1 MTTTLGKPGETV
13 SSVSVYAE
21 MKEVPSDAQSR
32 QLIRAEAQRAVAA
45 LSRHE
50 PLGAERTEE
59 LSRGV
64 LRRLEMSDAYLGFAM
79 VALDNAFWRDQFT
92 VVPYSRRLLMLPHCS
107 HNREKCAGEY
117 DAIGLQCA
125 ACGACVLGKLKEEA
139 EVLGYKVLIAEGTP
153 AVIQIALSGRADAL
167 LGVACLDSLEKA
179 FDRIV
184 QLGIPHASVPLL
196 KDGCVDTVFEMD
208 LVREWLRAHDSAT
221 TTRTRS
227 YLPLLRAAEDL
238 FSTETFEALL
248 ADLVESPT
256 PQLIDDDLEPLSGTE
271 AVALDW
277 LREGGKRFRP
287 FITLASYAA
296 STYGGAALDPDAD
309 LTSYFP
315 PAVKRVALA
324 IEVLHKASL
333 VHDDLEDDDAYRY
346 GRETLHRRYGLANAV
361 NVGDYLIGLGYRLV
375 ASAKADLGD
384 ACVADVL
391 SRLSEAHLKLCR
403 GQGSE
408 LIMGGNDAET
418 VQPLD
423 VLATYALKT
432 APAFEVAL
440 YAGIR
445 MADSSDVPPEVMKTF
460 CRSVGVAYQVLNDLD
475 DWEPDHQNKLIAGQD
490 ALAARPTL
498 LQAFALEA
506 GDQSS
511 NRTLLDLLKTA
522 QPDDSTVSRLR
533 EAYEQRGAF
542 EKARQ
547 LVEKYRSRARCLA
560 DEVEPPVVGDLMRFV
575 VDVLL

>member
-13 SSVSVYAE
+13 ASVSVYAE
-21 MKEVPSDAQSR
+21 MKDVPPDAQDR
-32 QLIRAEAQRAVAA
+32 QLIRAEAQLAVAA

-50 PLGAERTEE
+50 PLEAEKTED

-64 LRRLEMSDAYLGFAM
+64 LRRLEMRDAYLGFTM
-79 VALDNAFWRDQFT
+79 VAVDNAFWRDQFT
-92 VVPYSRRLLMLPHCS
+92 AVPYSRRLLMLPHCS
-107 HNREKCAGEY
+107 HNREKCVGEY

-125 ACGACVLGKLKEEA
+125 ECGSCVLGELKQEA
-139 EVLGYKVLIAEGTP
+139 ESLGYKVLIAEGTP

-196 KDGCVDTVFEMD
+196 KDGCVDTVFEVD
-208 LVREWLRAHDSAT
+208 LVRQWLRAHDDAT
-221 TTRTRS
+221 PARTRS
-227 YLPLLRAAEDL
+227 YLPLLRAAEGL
-238 FSTETFEALL
+238 FSSETFETLL
-248 ADLVESPT
+248 VDHVESPM
-256 PQLIDDDLEPLSGTE
+256 PELSEDGLHPLSGTE

-287 FITLASYAA
+287 FITLASFAA
-296 STYGGAALDPDAD
+296 STHGRTALDPEAD

-346 GRETLHRRYGLANAV
+346 GRETLHRRYGLATAV

-375 ASAKADLGD
+375 ASAKGDLGD

-391 SRLSEAHLKLCR
+391 SQLSEAHLKLCR

-408 LIMGGNDAET
+408 LIMGGNDVET
-418 VQPLD
+418 VRPLD

-445 MADSSDVPPEVMKTF
+445 MAGSNGVPPEVMKTF

-475 DWEPDHQNKLIAGQD
+475 DWEPDHQNKLVAGQD

-511 NRTLLDLLKTA
+511 NRRLLDLLKTA
-522 QPDDSTVSRLR
+522 KPDDSTVRHLR

-542 EKARQ
+542 EKARR
-547 LVEKYRSRARCLA
+547 LIEKYRSRARSLA
-560 DEVEPPVVGDLMRFV
+560 DEVEPPVMGDLMRFI
-575 VDVLL
+575 VDVFL